1 MGKRVFLLAVSLLC
15 SCAGC
20 LSVVGQTQDDDKDIW
35 RKVNLQNVDYQQAK
49 HYCQRIYAYYRFID
63 DGISYIGDRQQ
74 KLYEAYEGICELDVR
89 YNKSEDDGAAVMVGR
104 NLIHPEKEGRF
115 IDFYELTPY
124 TFLEKARRD
133 SKHFTLAA
141 SGDTTRIF
149 TKRGLAGTAVKDTLR
164 KELHITYNAL
174 APDTALSINLI
185 YIKARL
191 NRADADA
198 LYWYDET
205 TEDYVPQGQL
215 KKMVFDGDIAL
226 TVSMGG
232 KNVRNVYIEHTEIY
246 VDSVAYFTREEYKA
260 EKSTVKERR
269 KRCGYTQDDIDRL
282 KRKLG
287 VPPLSA
293 ETLQRIEDQR
303 DWEDEYELWL
313 DTDKLKGRAAKS
325 AKKAVESEG
334 VQKAAQEMNSAI
346 ESAVDKAAK
355 KE

>member
-1 MGKRVFLLAVSLLC
+1 MGKKAFLLAMALVW
-15 SCAGC
+15 GC
-20 LSVVGQTQDDDKDIW
+20 GGSLSVMAQNEDDEEDIW
-35 RKVNLQNVDYQQAK
+35 RKVDLKNVDYQQSNY
-49 HYCQRIYAYYRFID
+49 YCQRIYAYYRYID
-63 DGISYIGDRQQ
+63 DGISYIDNRQQ
-74 KLYEAYEGICELDVR
+74 KLYCAYEGICELDVR
-89 YNKSEDDGAAVMVGR
+89 YSKSEDEGAEVMVGR
-104 NLIHPEKEGRF
+104 DLIHPEKPGRF

-124 TFLEKARRD
+124 TFVEKARRD
-133 SKHFTLAA
+133 PKHFTLET

-149 TKRGLAGTAVKDTLR
+149 TKRGPAGIAVKDTLR
-164 KELHITYNAL
+164 KELHLTYNAL
-174 APDTALSINLI
+174 APDTAMSINLLF
-185 YIKARL
+185 IKGRL
-191 NRADADA
+191 NRVDADA
-198 LYWYDET
+198 IYWYDET
-205 TEDYVPQGQL
+205 SEDYVPQGQL

-232 KNVRNVYIEHTEIY
+232 MNVRNVYIEHTELY

-325 AKKAVESEG
+325 AKKVVESKG